1 MRPTS
6 RRVSVVSSIDNG
18 GNMKITTAMSVWLA
32 IRSARRGER
41 GATVV
46 EYGLLIAGVA
56 VVLIFT
62 IDALMDGMGNAF
74 DETVDNIDD

>member
-1 MRPTS
+1 MWATP
-6 RRVSVVSSIDNG
+6 RRVSVTLSIDNG
-18 GNMKITTAMSVWLA
+18 GNMKITTAISVWLMTRA
-32 IRSARRGER
+32 ARRGER

-62 IDALMDGMGNAF
+62 IDALMDGMGGAF
-74 DETVDNIDD
+74 DRTVDGIDD